1 MTKKI
6 GNPADTPVE
15 VYHWWHDRWCEY
27 LNSNYKDKFVETG
40 LAGLTCTER
49 SPDAPDGS
57 GGLSYTF
64 ATDGSVRFIPTDDS
78 ADAICEYDSY
88 ELGIRCLGDPN
99 TNAGEHIKAGR
110 FRMVKSPEVFAM
122 MMPIQPLMR
131 EAFRVAIE
139 DAEKEFD
146 VELPKY
152 W

>member
-1 MTKKI
+1 MRRKI
-6 GNPADTPVE
+6 ENPADTPVE

-64 ATDGSVRFIPTDDS
+64 AADGSVRFIPTDDN

-110 FRMVKSPEVFAM
+110 FRIVKSPEVFTR

-131 EAFRVAIE
+131 EAFRIAIE
-139 DAEKEFD
+139 DAEIEFD
-146 VELPKY
+146 IELPKY
-152 W
+152 G